1 MTVYRITKQ
10 EYSKELKASGYPAR
24 WNFKGSYVIYTAE
37 SRSLA
42 CLENLV
48 HRSGE
53 GNNALYKVIL
63 IQIPDTIKIDTI
75 DITALKKDWQKIESY
90 AYCQSLGAEWLSGFK
105 TAILKVPSVLI
116 KNEFN
121 YLINPAH
128 ADFKRI
134 KITAVEDFIFDSRFN

>member
-1 MTVYRITKQ
+1 MIVYRITKE
-10 EYSKELKASGYPAR
+10 EYSTALKASGYAAR
-24 WNFKGSYVIYTAE
+24 WNYKGTYIIYTAQ

-53 GNNALYKVIL
+53 GNNALYKVMV
-63 IQIPDTIKIDTI
+63 IQIPDTLKVEIIEAI
-75 DITALKKDWQKIESY
+75 NLKKDWQKIENYS
-90 AYCQSLGAEWLSGFK
+90 YCQALAANWLLSFK
-105 TAILKVPSVLI
+105 TAILKVPSVII

-128 ADFKRI
+128 SDFKKI
-134 KITAVEDFIFDSRFN
+134 KLAGAEDFIFDTRF

>member
-1 MTVYRITKQ
+1 MIVYRITKE
-10 EYSKELKASGYPAR
+10 EYAKELKASDYPAR
-24 WNFKGSYVIYTAE
+24 WNAKGSYVIYTAE

-53 GNNALYKVIL
+53 GNNALYKVML
-63 IQIPDTIKIDTI
+63 IQIPDSIKVDNIEAAD
-75 DITALKKDWQKIESY
+75 LKKGWQKIENY
-90 AYCQSLGAEWLSGFK
+90 FYCQSLAANWLSGFK
-105 TAILKVPSVLI
+105 TAILRVPSVLI

-128 ADFKRI
+128 IDFKKI
-134 KITAVEDFIFDSRFN
+134 KLTSVEEFIFDTRF

>member
-1 MTVYRITKQ
+1 MIVYRITK
-10 EYSKELKASGYPAR
+10 EEFSRELKASGYPAR
-24 WNFKGSYVIYTAE
+24 WNYKGTYIIYTAE

-53 GNNALYKVIL
+53 GGNNLYKVML
-63 IQIPDTIKIDTI
+63 IQIPDNVKIEVIETGQ
-75 DITALKKDWQKIESY
+75 LKKDWQKIENYS
-90 AYCQSLGAEWLSGFK
+90 YCQALAANWIAGLK

-128 ADFKRI
+128 ADFKKI
-134 KITAVEDFIFDSRFN
+134 KLTATEDFIFDARF